1 MKNYYFKFLAV
12 ILSAVMVFGTVSVFS
27 EPQNSE
33 PQFEELSQD
42 FLDYINLDESERS
55 GIVAPFPAEI
65 KQEHNNDAVL
75 SSVLPER
82 YDGRDYEYLPPVKN
96 QMSTGTCWAFS
107 ATTALAASMQKQ
119 YPGNIFDFSV
129 RHMENSEAINP
140 NDLADP
146 DSLNRYV
153 DGGGYGLSPLGYF
166 MRGAG
171 PVDESEMPFQNNIE
185 AENKADLLIKPIAQV
200 KEAEYMPHKETFL
213 LPDTTDEF
221 IAEAKYNIMKYGAA
235 GCAYYSY
242 DPLYNMDKNS
252 FYNNQRGTY
261 QNHAVTIIGWDDN
274 FSADNFVAKPPADGA
289 CIVAQLSRQ
298 KSKIFIMN

>member
-107 ATTALAASMQKQ
+107 ATTALAV
-119 YPGNIFDFSV
+119 G
-129 RHMENSEAINP
+129 
-140 NDLADP
+140 
-146 DSLNRYV
+146 SLPA
-153 DGGGYGLSPLGYF
+153 PL
-166 MRGAG
+166 
-171 PVDESEMPFQNNIE
+171 P
-185 AENKADLLIKPIAQV
+185 
-200 KEAEYMPHKETFL
+200 
-213 LPDTTDEF
+213 
-221 IAEAKYNIMKYGAA
+221 
-235 GCAYYSY
+235 
-242 DPLYNMDKNS
+242 
-252 FYNNQRGTY
+252 
-261 QNHAVTIIGWDDN
+261 
-274 FSADNFVAKPPADGA
+274 
-289 CIVAQLSRQ
+289 
-298 KSKIFIMN
+298 